1 MEEKIASKEIKMK
14 KAENQQRLTYDEL
27 NQACADMSQQL
38 QKQDVYIRQLREQMA
53 QMHYIL
59 QNRRLEYLFRVV
71 ELSMK
76 ADNMWKF
83 NPDFVTSCMDEIQE
97 SLTIPEEKPEDSKEN

>member
-14 KAENQQRLTYDEL
+14 GAESQQRLTYDEL

-53 QMHYIL
+53 QMNYIL
-59 QNRRLEYLFRVV
+59 QSRRLEYLFRVV
-71 ELSMK
+71 ELSEK
-76 ADNMWKF
+76 ADSMWKF
-83 NPDFVTSCMDEIQE
+83 NPDFIASCINEIQE
-97 SLTIPEEKPEDSKEN
+97 SLTIPEEKQGDSKEN

>member
-14 KAENQQRLTYDEL
+14 GAEQRLTYDEL

-53 QMHYIL
+53 QMNYIL